1 MKVSELIEQLSK
13 QNQDLV
19 VYIDTASTA
28 GLEYDDANVVSVK
41 ELIRAKDG
49 VKFETVFITT
59 N

>member
-13 QNQDLV
+13 QNQDLE
-19 VYIDTASTA
+19 VYIDTASTP
-28 GLEYDDANVVSVK
+28 GIECDNANVVWVK
-41 ELIRAKDG
+41 EMFNKDG

>member
-13 QNQDLV
+13 QNQDLE
-19 VYIDTASTA
+19 VYIDTADTA
-28 GLEYDDANVVSVK
+28 GAGFDDANVVSVK
-41 ELIRAKDG
+41 ELFNKDG